1 PVPER
6 RDVRDERVD
15 LRARKEETAAARLLA
30 RLLQRHVA
38 GAQVEVGRE
47 RADAA
52 ERRPDPRFD
61 LLVAGR
67 PAADDRARLRL
78 AFAVRPVAHRAVAA
92 VHLLAVCRDGRPGER
107 EQEREESETSHSW
120 WHVRS
125 TTVAIVDSTTIIAK
139 MTFAPS
145 EATAKNFRRADG
157 GGPCSSAVRTARKT
171 KKAATSAAARQRS
184 ANPPSASA
192 TVSYGMPKRR
202 LPGLHT
208 ACEVPMPP
216 RNERNQMLPPARKP
230 NHCRNSRRRRLIA
243 R

>member
-145 EATAKNFRRADG
+145 EATAKNFRRDHGAG
-157 GGPCSSAVRTARKT
+157 EAEERKPPERERHRVVRDAE
-171 KKAATSAAARQRS
+171 AAASRVAHRLRGSDAAEEREEPDAPAGEEAEPLQELETPEAHS
-184 ANPPSASA
+184 AGERIVNVTTVVITA
-192 TVSYGMPKRR
+192 T
-202 LPGLHT
+202 
-208 ACEVPMPP
+208 
-216 RNERNQMLPPARKP
+216 
-230 NHCRNSRRRRLIA
+230 
-243 R
+243 